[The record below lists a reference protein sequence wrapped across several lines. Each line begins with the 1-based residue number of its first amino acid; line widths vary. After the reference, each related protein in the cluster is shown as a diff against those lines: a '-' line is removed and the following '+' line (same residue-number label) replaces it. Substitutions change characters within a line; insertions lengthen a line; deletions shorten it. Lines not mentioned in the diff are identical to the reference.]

1 MADARSV
8 SDEPM
13 RKEKATS
20 GYLRDNEMLGA
31 GIKFSPVPQ
40 SAFASCLTPDA
51 CVIGSEPSY
60 SVTQESCS
68 GSQAT
73 SVYI

>member
-1 MADARSV
+1 MIDARSV
-8 SDEPM
+8 NDEPM

-20 GYLRDNEMLGA
+20 GYLRDNEMLG
-31 GIKFSPVPQ
+31 GDIKFCPVPQ

-60 SVTQESCS
+60 TVTQESCS

-73 SVYI
+73 SISI